1 LASVLLLIFLRKE
14 FFLLFTVVTGLIRIF
29 LDTFE
34 VSLNIESL
42 SGSSI
47 DFLFEIFFSKGDF
60 GACSWAV

>member
-1 LASVLLLIFLRKE
+1 M
-14 FFLLFTVVTGLIRIF
+14 VTGRIRIF